1 MAGFWSAS
9 LERALGRPEQIV
21 SYKRIR
27 LLIVHDAGLCGRV
40 VPRMKE
46 MLEDRAFDVDVAEV
60 GGAIELEPYRGVVV
74 GSAGRGLGL
83 RGDNPNQ
90 AIQTFLKE
98 QEGLDE
104 KKLALFTV
112 YLGRPGRMLAQMREL
127 AEGRGATV
135 VVAHPYWLLKP
146 TRGEH
151 ILPAEC
157 MVRIR

>member
-1 MAGFWSAS
+1 MAGFGSAS
-9 LERALGRPEQIV
+9 LERASGRPEQIV

-27 LLIVHDAGLCGRV
+27 LLILHDAGGCGRV

-46 MLEDRAFDVDVAEV
+46 MLEDRAFEVDVVEV
-60 GGAIELEPYRGVVV
+60 GAAVDLTPYRGVVV
-74 GSAGRGLGL
+74 GSAARGIGL
-83 RGDNPNQ
+83 RGDTPGEAVQ
-90 AIQTFLKE
+90 RFLKE

-127 AEGRGATV
+127 AENRGATV
-135 VVAHPYWLLKP
+135 VVTHPYWLLKP
-146 TRGEH
+146 SQGEH